1 METSRIAH
9 VDRLHF
15 ARADP
20 PNYIQVDSKRVSDVS
35 KIHLWGAAM
44 LGLSRSCGEGG
55 GAGGGARLMAPNK
68 IRANNCHQLN
78 SNSSTMM

>member
-44 LGLSRSCGEGG
+44 LELPRSVEKKA
-55 GAGGGARLMAPNK
+55 GAGGGRGGGTRLMVPNR
-68 IRANNCHQLN
+68 IRANK
-78 SNSSTMM
+78 